1 MIFIKL
7 QKRNGTKEK
16 HFSLK
21 QKLDELKKLLL
32 KKEQQIKKQDREFRH
47 VMTKTIKLAA
57 QVGTVYNWFL
67 YKISNYLSKKN

>member
-16 HFSLK
+16 HVSLK

-47 VMTKTIKLAA
+47 VMTETIQLAA
-57 QVGTVYNWFL
+57 QVGTVYN
-67 YKISNYLSKKN
+67 